1 MNRERGMKT
10 LDCAACGKPTRAG
23 AEAARV
29 LCDACAAAGREF
41 SRARQLELFASQD
54 VEEVRRKIQAG
65 VDQLDRGEGI
75 DGETVLAE
83 LKESSDALRKE
94 GRAGAS

>member
-10 LDCAACGKPTRAG
+10 LECATCGKPTRAG

-41 SRARQLELFASQD
+41 PRAQQLELFGK
-54 VEEVRRKIQAG
+54 EP
-65 VDQLDRGEGI
+65 GI
-75 DGETVLAE
+75 PQNSADPA
-83 LKESSDALRKE
+83 
-94 GRAGAS
+94 

>member
-1 MNRERGMKT
+1 MNRERGSKT

-41 SRARQLELFASQD
+41 PRARQLELFPPAD
-54 VEEVRRKIQAG
+54 PGGGKIANAG
-65 VDQLDRGEGI
+65 G
-75 DGETVLAE
+75 
-83 LKESSDALRKE
+83 
-94 GRAGAS
+94 GAI